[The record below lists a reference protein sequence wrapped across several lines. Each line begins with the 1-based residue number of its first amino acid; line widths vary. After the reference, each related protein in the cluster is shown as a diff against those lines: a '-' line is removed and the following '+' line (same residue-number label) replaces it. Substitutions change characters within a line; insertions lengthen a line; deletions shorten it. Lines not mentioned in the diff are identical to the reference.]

1 MPPLHTDDEET
12 RSYDGFDRLTW
23 RVGRAF
29 AVGVPAWGL
38 LFALFGALLIPG
50 AAFVLA
56 SMLATIVTWGA
67 DRVMYASSRARRVL
81 PLLGIGVL
89 LYWSLVLPFIA
100 GA

>member
-1 MPPLHTDDEET
+1 M
-12 RSYDGFDRLTW
+12 RSFDGFDRATW

-38 LFALFGALLIPG
+38 LFLVFGARLIPG

-56 SMLATIVTWGA
+56 SLLATVITWAA
-67 DRVMYASSRARRVL
+67 DRLMCTSPLARRVL
-81 PLLGIGVL
+81 PLLGIAAL
-89 LYWSLVLPFIA
+89 LYWSLVLPFTG

>member
-1 MPPLHTDDEET
+1 MPPLHSDDEEV
-12 RSYDGFDRLTW
+12 RSFDGFDRVTW

-38 LFALFGALLIPG
+38 LFGIFGGRLIPG

-56 SMLATIVTWGA
+56 SFLATMITWGA
-67 DRVMYASSRARRVL
+67 DRLMRTSARARRVL
-81 PLLGIGVL
+81 PLLGIAAL
-89 LYWSLVLPFIA
+89 LYWSLVLPFTG